1 MAAAH
6 RKEPARLHAK
16 RRTAPD
22 FAVVSVC
29 GALVA
34 ACMVFT
40 TAAMPAETPAPVEE
54 PAPVSQPE
62 PQAQQPDVVEGE
74 VIGSYQAISQSTNA
88 DRAENLRLAAEE
100 IDGVVIQ
107 PGETFSFNDHV
118 GDVEQDP
125 RYRDAPVIVGGETV
139 EGAGGGICQVSTAL
153 YIAALKADL
162 EIVERHPHSIAS
174 DYAPIGLDA
183 TLAYGMMDLQIKNA
197 SDAPVRIEAA
207 AVGQTVEVSII
218 GTPLEKGVT
227 VDATSKVVDQYVDD
241 DGKGGSEL
249 RYVAESYRVYYRD
262 GVVQYRDLM
271 YTDTYLVLH
280 PSTVMLS
287 EGSVDPSK

>member
-6 RKEPARLHAK
+6 RREADRPRAK
-16 RRTAPD
+16 LRTAPD
-22 FAVVSVC
+22 YAVVAVC
-29 GALVA
+29 GVLVA
-34 ACMVFT
+34 ACMVLT
-40 TAAMPAETPAPVEE
+40 TSAMPAEVQMPPEEAAPA
-54 PAPVSQPE
+54 SQPE
-62 PQAQQPDVVEGE
+62 PQAQQADVAEGE

-88 DRAENLRLAAEE
+88 DRAENLRLAAGA

-118 GDVEQDP
+118 GVVEQDS
-125 RYRDAPVIVGGETV
+125 RYRAAPVIVGGETV

-174 DYAPIGLDA
+174 DYAPVGLDA
-183 TLAYGMMDLQIKNA
+183 TLVYGTMDLRIKNA
-197 SDAPVRIEAA
+197 SEDPMRIKAM

-218 GTPLEKGVT
+218 GQPLETGT
-227 VDATSKVVDQYVDD
+227 TIDATSKVVDQYVDD
-241 DGKGGSEL
+241 DGDL
-249 RYVAESYRVYYRD
+249 HYVAESYRVYYLD

-271 YTDTYLVLH
+271 HTDTYFIPQ
-280 PSTVMLS
+280 PSTVVLS

>member
-6 RKEPARLHAK
+6 RRESDRPRAK
-16 RRTAPD
+16 LRTAPD
-22 FAVVSVC
+22 YAVVAVC
-29 GALVA
+29 GVLVA
-34 ACMVFT
+34 ACMVLT
-40 TAAMPAETPAPVEE
+40 TSAMPAEVQMPPEEAAPA
-54 PAPVSQPE
+54 SQPE
-62 PQAQQPDVVEGE
+62 PQAQQADVAEGE

-88 DRAENLRLAAEE
+88 DRAENLRLAAGA

-118 GDVEQDP
+118 GDVEQDS
-125 RYRDAPVIVGGETV
+125 RYRAAPVIVGGETV

-174 DYAPIGLDA
+174 DYAPVGLDA
-183 TLAYGMMDLQIKNA
+183 TLVYGTMDLRIKNA
-197 SDAPVRIEAA
+197 SEDPMRIKAM

-218 GTPLEKGVT
+218 GQPLETGT
-227 VDATSKVVDQYVDD
+227 TIDATSKVVDQYVDD
-241 DGKGGSEL
+241 DGDL
-249 RYVAESYRVYYRD
+249 HYVAESYRVYYLD

-271 YTDTYLVLH
+271 YTDTYFIPQ
-280 PSTVMLS
+280 PSTVVLS

>member
-6 RKEPARLHAK
+6 RREPVRPRAK
-16 RRTAPD
+16 LRTVPD
-22 FAVVSVC
+22 FAVVAVC

-34 ACMVFT
+34 ACMVAT
-40 TAAMPAETPAPVEE
+40 TAAMPVEGQMTPEEAAPE
-54 PAPVSQPE
+54 SQPA
-62 PQAQQPDVVEGE
+62 PQAQQADVVEGE
-74 VIGSYQAISQSTNA
+74 VVGSYQAISQSTNA
-88 DRAENLRLAAEE
+88 DRAENVRLAAEA

-118 GDVEQDP
+118 GDVEQDS
-125 RYRDAPVIVGGETV
+125 RYRDAPVIMGGEMV

-183 TLAYGMMDLQIKNA
+183 TLVYGTMDLRVKNA
-197 SDAPVRIEAA
+197 SDAPVRIEAS

-218 GTPLEKGVT
+218 GKPLEAGVSI
-227 VDATSKVVDQYVDD
+227 DATSKVVDQYVGD
-241 DGKGGSEL
+241 DGKGGSHFH
-249 RYVAESYRVYYRD
+249 YVAESYRVYYRD

-271 YTDTYLVLH
+271 HTDTYLVPQ
-280 PSTVMLS
+280 PSTVVLS

>member
-6 RKEPARLHAK
+6 RREADRPRAK
-16 RRTAPD
+16 LRTAPD
-22 FAVVSVC
+22 YAVVAVC
-29 GALVA
+29 GVLVA
-34 ACMVFT
+34 ACMVLT
-40 TAAMPAETPAPVEE
+40 TSAMPAEVQMPPEEAAPA
-54 PAPVSQPE
+54 SQPE
-62 PQAQQPDVVEGE
+62 PQAQQADVAEGE

-88 DRAENLRLAAEE
+88 DRAENLRLAAGA

-118 GDVEQDP
+118 GDVEQDS
-125 RYRDAPVIVGGETV
+125 RYRAAPVIVGGETV

-174 DYAPIGLDA
+174 DYAPVGLDA
-183 TLAYGMMDLQIKNA
+183 TLVYGTMDLRIKNA
-197 SDAPVRIEAA
+197 SEDPMHIKAM

-218 GTPLEKGVT
+218 GQPLETGT
-227 VDATSKVVDQYVDD
+227 TIDATSKVVDQYVDD
-241 DGKGGSEL
+241 DGDL
-249 RYVAESYRVYYRD
+249 HYVAESYRVYYLD

-271 YTDTYLVLH
+271 HTDTYFIPQ
-280 PSTVMLS
+280 PSTVVLS

>member
-6 RKEPARLHAK
+6 RREPVRPRAK

-22 FAVVSVC
+22 IAVVAVC

-34 ACMVFT
+34 ACMVLT
-40 TAAMPAETPAPVEE
+40 TEAMPSQTQAPAEQ

-183 TLAYGMMDLQIKNA
+183 TLVYGTMDLRIKNA
-197 SDAPVRIEAA
+197 GDAPVRISAA

-218 GTPLEKGVT
+218 GQPLETGLT
-227 VDATSKVVDQYVDD
+227 IDATSKVVDQYTDD
-241 DGKGGSEL
+241 DGKGGSHL
-249 RYVAESYRVYYRD
+249 HYVAESYRVYYRD

-271 YTDTYLVLH
+271 HTDTYQVPQ
-280 PSTVMLS
+280 PSAVVLS

>member
-6 RKEPARLHAK
+6 RRESDRPRAK
-16 RRTAPD
+16 LRTAPD
-22 FAVVSVC
+22 YAVVAVC
-29 GALVA
+29 GVLVA
-34 ACMVFT
+34 ACMVLT
-40 TAAMPAETPAPVEE
+40 TSAMPAEVQMPPEEAAPA
-54 PAPVSQPE
+54 SQPE
-62 PQAQQPDVVEGE
+62 PQAQQADVAEGE

-88 DRAENLRLAAEE
+88 DRAENLRLAAGA

-118 GDVEQDP
+118 GDVEQDS
-125 RYRDAPVIVGGETV
+125 RYRAAPFIVGGETV

-174 DYAPIGLDA
+174 DYAPVGLDA
-183 TLAYGMMDLQIKNA
+183 TLVYGTMDLRIKNA
-197 SDAPVRIEAA
+197 SEDPMRIKAM

-218 GTPLEKGVT
+218 GQPLETGT
-227 VDATSKVVDQYVDD
+227 TIDATSKVVDQYVDD
-241 DGKGGSEL
+241 DGDL
-249 RYVAESYRVYYRD
+249 HYVAESYRVYYLD

-271 YTDTYLVLH
+271 HTDTYFIPQ
-280 PSTVMLS
+280 PSTVVLS

>member
-6 RKEPARLHAK
+6 RREPASPRAK
-16 RRTAPD
+16 LRAVPD
-22 FAVVSVC
+22 FAVVGVC

-34 ACMVFT
+34 ACMVLT
-40 TAAMPAETPAPVEE
+40 TAAMPMEAQVQPDQNAPA
-54 PAPVSQPE
+54 SQPE
-62 PQAQQPDVVEGE
+62 PQSQQADVVEGE
-74 VIGSYQAISQSTNA
+74 VIGSYQAISQSTNV
-88 DRAENLRLAAEE
+88 DRAENVRLAAEA
-100 IDGVVIQ
+100 IDGTVVQ

-125 RYRDAPVIVGGETV
+125 RYRDAPVIMGGETV

-183 TLAYGMMDLQIKNA
+183 TLVYGTMDLRIKNA
-197 SDAPVRIEAA
+197 GDAPVLIKAT

-218 GTPLEKGVT
+218 GQPLETGLT
-227 VDATSKVVDQYVDD
+227 IDATSKVVDQYTDN
-241 DGKGGSEL
+241 DGKGGSHL
-249 RYVAESYRVYYRD
+249 HYVAESYRVYYRD
-262 GVVQYRDLM
+262 GVVEYRDLM
-271 YTDTYLVLH
+271 HTDTYLVPQ
-280 PSTVMLS
+280 PSTVVLS
-287 EGSVDPSK
+287 EGSVEPSK

>member
-6 RKEPARLHAK
+6 RRESDRPRAK
-16 RRTAPD
+16 LRTAPD
-22 FAVVSVC
+22 YAVVAVC
-29 GALVA
+29 GVLVA
-34 ACMVFT
+34 ACMVLT
-40 TAAMPAETPAPVEE
+40 TSAMPAEVQMPPEEAAPA
-54 PAPVSQPE
+54 SQPE
-62 PQAQQPDVVEGE
+62 PQAQQADVAEGE

-88 DRAENLRLAAEE
+88 DRAENLRLAAGA

-118 GDVEQDP
+118 GDVEQDS
-125 RYRDAPVIVGGETV
+125 RYRAAPVIVGGETV

-174 DYAPIGLDA
+174 DYAPVGLDA
-183 TLAYGMMDLQIKNA
+183 TLVYGTMDLRIKA
-197 SDAPVRIEAA
+197 M

-218 GTPLEKGVT
+218 GQPLETGT
-227 VDATSKVVDQYVDD
+227 TIDATSKVVDQYVDD
-241 DGKGGSEL
+241 DGDL
-249 RYVAESYRVYYRD
+249 HYVAESYRVYYLD

-271 YTDTYLVLH
+271 HTDTYFIPQ
-280 PSTVMLS
+280 PSTVVLS

>member
-1 MAAAH
+1 MPPEEAA
-6 RKEPARLHAK
+6 PA
-16 RRTAPD
+16 
-22 FAVVSVC
+22 
-29 GALVA
+29 
-34 ACMVFT
+34 
-40 TAAMPAETPAPVEE
+40 
-54 PAPVSQPE
+54 SQPE
-62 PQAQQPDVVEGE
+62 PQAQQADVAEGE

-88 DRAENLRLAAEE
+88 DRAENLRLAAGA

-118 GDVEQDP
+118 GDVEQDS
-125 RYRDAPVIVGGETV
+125 RYRAAPVIVGGETV

-174 DYAPIGLDA
+174 DYAPVGLDA
-183 TLAYGMMDLQIKNA
+183 TLVYGTMDLRIKNA
-197 SDAPVRIEAA
+197 SEDPMRIKAM

-218 GTPLEKGVT
+218 GQPLETGT
-227 VDATSKVVDQYVDD
+227 TIDATSKVVDQYVDD
-241 DGKGGSEL
+241 DGDL
-249 RYVAESYRVYYRD
+249 HYVAESYRVYYLD

-271 YTDTYLVLH
+271 HTDTYFIPQ
-280 PSTVMLS
+280 PSTVVLS

>member
-6 RKEPARLHAK
+6 RREADRPRAK
-16 RRTAPD
+16 LRTAPD
-22 FAVVSVC
+22 YAVVAVC
-29 GALVA
+29 GVLVA
-34 ACMVFT
+34 ACMVLT
-40 TAAMPAETPAPVEE
+40 TSAMPAEVQMPPEEAAPA
-54 PAPVSQPE
+54 SQPE
-62 PQAQQPDVVEGE
+62 PQAQQADVAEGE

-88 DRAENLRLAAEE
+88 DRAENLRLAAGA

-118 GDVEQDP
+118 GDVEQDS
-125 RYRDAPVIVGGETV
+125 RYRAAPVIVGGETV

-174 DYAPIGLDA
+174 DYAPVGLDA
-183 TLAYGMMDLQIKNA
+183 TLVYGTMDLRIKNA
-197 SDAPVRIEAA
+197 SEDPMRIKAM

-218 GTPLEKGVT
+218 GQPLETGT
-227 VDATSKVVDQYVDD
+227 TIDATSKVVDQYVDD
-241 DGKGGSEL
+241 DGDL
-249 RYVAESYRVYYRD
+249 HYVAESYRVYYLD

-271 YTDTYLVLH
+271 HTDTYFIPK
-280 PSTVMLS
+280 PSTVVLS

>member
-6 RKEPARLHAK
+6 RRESDRPRAK
-16 RRTAPD
+16 LRTAPD
-22 FAVVSVC
+22 YAVVAVC
-29 GALVA
+29 GVLVA
-34 ACMVFT
+34 ACMVLT
-40 TAAMPAETPAPVEE
+40 TSAMPAEVQMPPEEAAPA
-54 PAPVSQPE
+54 SQPE
-62 PQAQQPDVVEGE
+62 PQAQQADVAEGE

-88 DRAENLRLAAEE
+88 DRAENLRLAAGA

-118 GDVEQDP
+118 GDVEQDS
-125 RYRDAPVIVGGETV
+125 RYRAAPVIVGGETV

-174 DYAPIGLDA
+174 DYAPVGLDA
-183 TLAYGMMDLQIKNA
+183 TLVYGTMDLRIKNA
-197 SDAPVRIEAA
+197 SEDPMRIKAM

-218 GTPLEKGVT
+218 GQPLETGT
-227 VDATSKVVDQYVDD
+227 TIDATSKVVDQYVDD
-241 DGKGGSEL
+241 DGDL
-249 RYVAESYRVYYRD
+249 HYVAESYRVYYLD

-271 YTDTYLVLH
+271 HTETDFIPQ
-280 PSTVMLS
+280 PSTVVLS

>member
-6 RKEPARLHAK
+6 RREADRPRAK
-16 RRTAPD
+16 LRTAPD
-22 FAVVSVC
+22 YAVVAVC
-29 GALVA
+29 GVLVA
-34 ACMVFT
+34 ACMVLT
-40 TAAMPAETPAPVEE
+40 TSAMPAEVQMPPEEAAPA
-54 PAPVSQPE
+54 SQPE
-62 PQAQQPDVVEGE
+62 PQAQQADVAEGE

-88 DRAENLRLAAEE
+88 DRAENLRLAAGA

-118 GDVEQDP
+118 GDVEQDS
-125 RYRDAPVIVGGETV
+125 RYRAAPVIVGGETV

-153 YIAALKADL
+153 YISALKADL

-174 DYAPIGLDA
+174 DYAPVGLDA
-183 TLAYGMMDLQIKNA
+183 TLVYGTMDLRIKNA
-197 SDAPVRIEAA
+197 SEDPMRIKAM

-218 GTPLEKGVT
+218 GQPLETGT
-227 VDATSKVVDQYVDD
+227 TIDATSKVVDQYVDD
-241 DGKGGSEL
+241 DGDL
-249 RYVAESYRVYYRD
+249 HYVAESYRVYYLD

-271 YTDTYLVLH
+271 HTDTYFIPQ
-280 PSTVMLS
+280 PSTVVLS

>member
-6 RKEPARLHAK
+6 RREADRPRAK
-16 RRTAPD
+16 LRTAPD
-22 FAVVSVC
+22 YAVVAVC
-29 GALVA
+29 GVLVA
-34 ACMVFT
+34 ACMVLT
-40 TAAMPAETPAPVEE
+40 TSAMPAEVQMPPEEAAPA
-54 PAPVSQPE
+54 SQPE
-62 PQAQQPDVVEGE
+62 PQAQQADVAEGE

-88 DRAENLRLAAEE
+88 DRAENLRLAAGA

-118 GDVEQDP
+118 GDGEQDS
-125 RYRDAPVIVGGETV
+125 RYRAAPVIVGGETV

-174 DYAPIGLDA
+174 DYAPVGLDA
-183 TLAYGMMDLQIKNA
+183 TLVYGTMDLRIKNA
-197 SDAPVRIEAA
+197 SEDPMRIKAM

-218 GTPLEKGVT
+218 GQPLETGT
-227 VDATSKVVDQYVDD
+227 TIDATSKVVDQYVDD
-241 DGKGGSEL
+241 DGDL
-249 RYVAESYRVYYRD
+249 HYVAESYRVYYLD

-271 YTDTYLVLH
+271 HTDTYFIPQ
-280 PSTVMLS
+280 PSTVVLS

>member
-6 RKEPARLHAK
+6 RRESDRPRAK
-16 RRTAPD
+16 LRTAPD
-22 FAVVSVC
+22 YAVVAVC
-29 GALVA
+29 GVLVA
-34 ACMVFT
+34 ACMVLT
-40 TAAMPAETPAPVEE
+40 TSAMPAEVQMPPEEAAPA
-54 PAPVSQPE
+54 SQPE
-62 PQAQQPDVVEGE
+62 PQAQQADVAEGE

-88 DRAENLRLAAEE
+88 DRAENLRLAAGA

-118 GDVEQDP
+118 GDVEQDS
-125 RYRDAPVIVGGETV
+125 RYRAAPVIVGGETV

-174 DYAPIGLDA
+174 DYAPVGLDA
-183 TLAYGMMDLQIKNA
+183 TLVYGTMDLRIKNA
-197 SDAPVRIEAA
+197 SEDPMRIKAM

-218 GTPLEKGVT
+218 GQPLETGT
-227 VDATSKVVDQYVDD
+227 TIDATSKVVDQYVDD
-241 DGKGGSEL
+241 DGDL
-249 RYVAESYRVYYRD
+249 HYVAESYRVYYLD

-271 YTDTYLVLH
+271 HTDTYFIPQ
-280 PSTVMLS
+280 PSTVVLS